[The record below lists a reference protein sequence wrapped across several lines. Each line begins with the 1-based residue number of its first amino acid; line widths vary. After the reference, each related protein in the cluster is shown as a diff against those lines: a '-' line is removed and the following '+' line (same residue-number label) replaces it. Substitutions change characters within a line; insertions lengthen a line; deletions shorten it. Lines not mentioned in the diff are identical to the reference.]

1 MFLYDSFYCH
11 VCVFYDFPLMFS
23 GPSNSLEDLISFF
36 GHVCYRLFF
45 SLVLCFKMMI
55 LEEPFERFSLDLLI
69 LSRTLSK
76 TYYSFCFIVIV
87 GFN

>member
-1 MFLYDSFYCH
+1 MFFLRFSLDLFIS
-11 VCVFYDFPLMFS
+11 S
-23 GPSNSLEDLISFF
+23 GPSKSVEDLIYFF

-55 LEEPFERFSLDLLI
+55 SEEPFESFSLDLLI
-69 LSRTLSK
+69 LSCTLINA
-76 TYYSFCFIVIV
+76 YYFFCFIVIV

>member
-1 MFLYDSFYCH
+1 
-11 VCVFYDFPLMFS
+11 MFS

-36 GHVCYRLFF
+36 GHVCYRLLF

-69 LSRTLSK
+69 LSRTLIK
-76 TYYSFCFIVIV
+76 TYYFFASSLSLGLIDDDVQIKFSFVQIVV
-87 GFN
+87 L